1 MDYSLLLAVEKVGE
15 IYNPLNESSDGRK
28 TIELSKGELVVD
40 HVGEL
45 ISKTHCYKTDRKLY
59 HLAIIDYL

>member
-1 MDYSLLLAVEKVGE
+1 MDYSLLLAVEKVSE

-28 TIELSKGELVVD
+28 TIELSKGEVVED
-40 HVGEL
+40 QVGEL
-45 ISKTHCYKTDRKLY
+45 ISKTHCYRSDRKIY

>member
-1 MDYSLLLAVEKVGE
+1 MDYSLLLAVEKVDK
-15 IYNPLNESSDGRK
+15 IYNSLNESIDGRK
-28 TIELSKGELVVD
+28 TIKLSKGEVVVD